1 MRKKLSARVSVV
13 VTAAMAAVLIPLA
26 GTSYAASCSGTGC
39 DNKGPV
45 TYGCDGDAVT
55 KKTVSDGIRKAELRW
70 SASCQAAW
78 VRGSDPTPGN
88 DFWPHYA
95 WIEKHSTAS
104 GQPLVKALYV
114 TIPDG
119 GSDWSNMLGG
129 SNYYYRV
136 CHEDGGTGELWC
148 SSYW

>member
-1 MRKKLSARVSVV
+1 MSVRVSAV

-45 TYGCDGDAVT
+45 GYGCDADAVT

-70 SASCQAAW
+70 SAKCAAGW
-78 VRGSDPTPGN
+78 VRGSDPVGK
-88 DFWPHYA
+88 DDYWAHYA
-95 WIEKHSTAS
+95 YIEKHSTES
-104 GQPLVKALYV
+104 GAPLLKSLSVA
-114 TIPDG
+114 IPDG

-136 CHEDGGTGELWC
+136 CQKDAGTLEVWC
-148 SSYW
+148 SGYW